1 MDLEGFAPS
10 PPIRL
15 TYYVINYNLLLS
27 KDNNDSLDGSTE
39 VNPNS
44 SPYQAKYSLI

>member
-15 TYYVINYNLLLS
+15 TYYIINYNLLLS
-27 KDNNDSLDGSTE
+27 KDNNDLLDGPTE
-39 VNPNS
+39 S
-44 SPYQAKYSLI
+44 KSKFFAILGEA